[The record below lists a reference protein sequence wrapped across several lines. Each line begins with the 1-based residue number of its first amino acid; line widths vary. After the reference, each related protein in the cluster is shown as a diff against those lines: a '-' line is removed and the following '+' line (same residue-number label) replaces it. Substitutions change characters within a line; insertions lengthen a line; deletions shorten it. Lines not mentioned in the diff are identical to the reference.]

1 MALRDIWD
9 DFKAGLRDTE
19 IDPATGKE
27 VPKKQNPYMN
37 MIMGQS
43 QGGAP
48 DAGGP
53 AVGIMGPAPNASTQF
68 TDVSQQGLMSPRTGQ
83 GPRPM
88 QEGMQA
94 GMQQMPGP
102 QQRGL
107 AGLMGMAPQ
116 MPQQQQQEPN
126 MQGAK
131 MNEYL
136 KGLLYG

>member
-48 DAGGP
+48 GAGGAP
-53 AVGIMGPAPNASTQF
+53 GIPGGPGCCTGGWLPPNQ
-68 TDVSQQGLMSPRTGQ
+68 P
-83 GPRPM
+83 
-88 QEGMQA
+88 
-94 GMQQMPGP
+94 
-102 QQRGL
+102 
-107 AGLMGMAPQ
+107 
-116 MPQQQQQEPN
+116 
-126 MQGAK
+126 
-131 MNEYL
+131 
-136 KGLLYG
+136 